1 MTRQASSLHFLL
13 LLVLMGASLYS
24 YIDRENSLTKAELM
38 LAPVCR
44 EVGEMEEQNAA
55 LRYQLS
61 RFEAPSHLF
70 QIASEA
76 PYGHLGATEG
86 QTLALSA
93 DVDIEDAP
101 SPTHAPQPR
110 IASSAR

>member
-1 MTRQASSLHFLL
+1 MNRQASSFRFSL

-24 YIDRENSLTKAELM
+24 YIDRENNLTKAELM

-55 LRYQLS
+55 MRYQLS

-70 QIASEA
+70 QIAREA
-76 PYGHLGATEG
+76 PYGHLGATDG
-86 QTLALSA
+86 QTLALSTEVEVEEA
-93 DVDIEDAP
+93 TP
-101 SPTHAPQPR
+101 SHAPQPR

>member
-1 MTRQASSLHFLL
+1 MNSSFRLLL

-24 YIDRENSLTKAELM
+24 YIDRENNLTKAELM
-38 LAPVCR
+38 LAPVYR

-76 PYGHLGATEG
+76 HYGHLGPADG
-86 QTLALSA
+86 LTLALTTEKE
-93 DVDIEDAP
+93 IEELPA
-101 SPTHAPQPR
+101 THAPQPR